1 MKLLDMKFEN
11 INVRLH
17 VLYVFNMNVK
27 FRSNWMLFT
36 IRSINSFVIYNFR
49 PQKLEIQIF
58 D

>member
-1 MKLLDMKFEN
+1 MKFEN